1 MQILKLTKYFRK
13 SKEIIQRTISKHGL
27 LGPVDLAPNLIRV
40 AHKKI
45 QLHKN
50 STNFSLLTFSVS
62 VL

>member
-40 AHKKI
+40 R
-45 QLHKN
+45 
-50 STNFSLLTFSVS
+50 SS
-62 VL
+62 